1 MSWIKI
7 GRDRE
12 ALHYKGEIYKK
23 TVIRYFETKEYS
35 LYSTSSLEGGL
46 SDVIMTK
53 QGSPTI
59 HIEVKDTEISIFQ
72 QKIKNMIL
80 KYFCLWNAKK
90 ENDKFTFIFFAK
102 KFNRDDESKKV
113 IGSDAEL
120 ESVEKWLKGK
130 DEEEEKPLK
139 KKKTKKPTKAEK
151 FSKKEKKILAE
162 SSIEDRF
169 EFLRSSYVYESSGYD
184 LSEHIEEYFKKLSK
198 LPESRIIR
206 LYDEVIKRKDPVKK
220 PSTILFN
227 S

>member
-80 KYFCLWNAKK
+80 K
-90 ENDKFTFIFFAK
+90 
-102 KFNRDDESKKV
+102 
-113 IGSDAEL
+113 
-120 ESVEKWLKGK
+120 
-130 DEEEEKPLK
+130 
-139 KKKTKKPTKAEK
+139 
-151 FSKKEKKILAE
+151 
-162 SSIEDRF
+162 
-169 EFLRSSYVYESSGYD
+169 
-184 LSEHIEEYFKKLSK
+184 
-198 LPESRIIR
+198 
-206 LYDEVIKRKDPVKK
+206 
-220 PSTILFN
+220 
-227 S
+227 